1 MSAFFPFLSSVQ
13 TFVLYHTP
21 VYGIF
26 ASKIWVFYFVQNFF
40 DTVNPLISWLF
51 SEFFNFSQ
59 KKIKKV
65 LSSVFENVLK

>member
-1 MSAFFPFLSSVQ
+1 MLRYIFSQ

-40 DTVNPLISWLF
+40 DTANPLISWFF

-59 KKIKKV
+59 KK
-65 LSSVFENVLK
+65 